1 MGGMSQRAGPP
12 PVVAEVDAC
21 AGQRRRPRTARGIGG
36 GRRGVGRRGGG
47 ARRRAALEVGAGAG
61 QRLRSARG
69 GGGGGRRPQLVFTTR
84 IDRRRRRLQ
93 SSSNPAEAGSRRG
106 STLLSTESSADGG
119 RSSAAEVAYGHF
131 FQRHVAGEVGP
142 LASLRPG
149 QTECTGSPGE
159 HKRGT
164 EEEGR
169 AQGGSVVA
177 DGVRE
182 EDTGS
187 H

>member
-1 MGGMSQRAGPP
+1 M
-12 PVVAEVDAC
+12 VAEVDAC

-119 RSSAAEVAYGHF
+119 RSSAAEVAYVHF
-131 FQRHVAGEVGP
+131 FQQHVAWEVEP
-142 LASLRPG
+142 LGSLRPG
-149 QTECTGSPGE
+149 QTECAGSPSE

-164 EEEGR
+164 EEDGR
-169 AQGGSVVA
+169 ARWFGGCGWRTGGGYRIA
-177 DGVRE
+177 LNIE
-182 EDTGS
+182 EWG
-187 H
+187 